1 MENIMTFLT
10 PALLMTIAFLLI
22 LLIWKFTSFTK
33 SINVFLERRMKE
45 IKVENEATI
54 RSLNEVKIGV
64 EAMDSSNQ
72 KGLDKIIDTLNE
84 VTKID

>member
-1 MENIMTFLT
+1 MTFLT